1 MENVYKIAV
10 TEEIIGHSNGQK
22 QVLVTVATS
31 RTTGDA
37 AQSVLDGNGA
47 VKVTLS
53 KVGRISSIVPLPV
66 GMVAGANTS
75 LTSTIVGE
83 GNTVTVGEDNTVTVG
98 EGNTVTITVLKADA
112 ENSDAENPD
121 AKNLAVPAADK
132 DLVPANSGVG
142 VTFNFIAIGL

>member
-1 MENVYKIAV
+1 MSMANVYKIDV

-31 RTTGDA
+31 RTTGDKE
-37 AQSVLDGNGA
+37 QTLLKNGA

-53 KVGRISSIVPLPV
+53 KVGRISSIVPLPI
-66 GMVAGANTS
+66 GMVAGANVT

-83 GNTVTVGEDNTVTVG
+83 GNIVEEGNIVG

-112 ENSDAENPD
+112 DAENPD
-121 AKNLAVPAADK
+121 AKNLAVPATDG
-132 DLVPANSGVG
+132 DLVPANSEDGVTSG